1 MADTDDRVERTI
13 ELRAPRARGWRAI
26 SNGKDFGTW
35 FGLGDPLTLEGDFV
49 PGAKIMGVWGT
60 GSAATRELFCTIEE
74 IEPERLFA
82 FRWHPYELPA
92 GDDRSKHPTTRIEF
106 RLEDIEI
113 GTRLTVSESGFSK
126 LPADKQYTRARNGR
140 GWEIQAHSIA
150 AFVLGGVTVR
160 VEQRIPRPVAEVF
173 EAIVDPAKMAQYFIT
188 RGSGRIALGAK
199 LEWEWSDVGAKL
211 SVEIGQFEPGSKIG
225 FAWSASG
232 MPTKVTL
239 VVAPDGPNA
248 TKLTAL
254 EAPFALTDEGVARAL
269 EQTRGWTDFCLC
281 LKAYLVHGINLRRGT
296 PADHVA

>member
-1 MADTDDRVERTI
+1 MADTDDRVERTV
-13 ELRAPRARGWRAI
+13 ELRAPRARVWRAI

-35 FGLGDPLTLEGDFV
+35 FGLGDPLALEGDFV

-60 GSAATRELFCTIEE
+60 GKAATRELFCTIEE
-74 IEPERLFA
+74 IEPERLLA
-82 FRWHPYELPA
+82 FRWLPYELPPGEDPA
-92 GDDRSKHPTTRIEF
+92 KHPTTRIEF

-188 RGSGRIALGAK
+188 RGSGRIAPGAK

-211 SVEIGQFEPGSKIG
+211 SVEIGQFEPDSKIG

-269 EQTRGWTDFCLC
+269 EQTHGWTDFCLG